1 MPYLFS
7 TVGFSSTRTA
17 GSALPPTN
25 TWPTPSTCESFCC
38 RIDAAA
44 SYMRAVSTVSEVSA
58 RMRMGASAGLTL
70 RYFGLFGRF
79 AGSWPRAALIAACT
93 SRAAPSM
100 YAPLHRCTD
109 SSVNSGFPVYS
120 WEWEKDGAVD
130 LELKRSPDNLQAWEM
145 VLGSDEYTVSTFA
158 PTKSVGTVNDPI
170 TNEDL
175 SVYRIESGA
184 LEGVYL
190 LDKRYKDGSGGIT
203 LQTGAFAEAGGL
215 GSELDKTGSNFLLS
229 YPLYGL
235 LYAQGA
241 MCLT

>member
-1 MPYLFS
+1 MTRLNPRRKIPIWAWV
-7 TVGFSSTRTA
+7 VGGLLALGACNLIVGGDSEQQIAADPPAATQPVTPEPTA
-17 GSALPPTN
+17 PPEVPETLE
-25 TWPTPSTCESFCC
+25 PPATP
-38 RIDAAA
+38 AAA
-44 SYMRAVSTVSEVSA
+44 
-58 RMRMGASAGLTL
+58 L
-70 RYFGLFGRF
+70 
-79 AGSWPRAALIAACT
+79 
-93 SRAAPSM
+93 
-100 YAPLHRCTD
+100 YAPTQLAQIASEPDNFQPTTTYTD

-241 MCLT
+241 MCALPEVTCE